1 MLSSI
6 ALLKCLCNKL
16 VEINAHGRFRKILWN
31 LHSTNVGETYVN
43 AIAKLYFFLQD
54 LHFHTSAIVS
64 LQNTSKVIFT
74 YFLWYQSWEAHQG
87 AIKLSF
93 FRVLL
98 KISGRC
104 SPVSAVNILSDIIA
118 LALFVVFHLLLGMEK
133 TCLALNIYS
142 SESWVMPALELDC
155 HQVQGQLQKHK
166 KKFRNQLGSIVI
178 VLAGP

>member
-1 MLSSI
+1 MCECYCLI
-6 ALLKCLCNKL
+6 IIFLFTRFALPYPCNSL
-16 VEINAHGRFRKILWN
+16 
-31 LHSTNVGETYVN
+31 T
-43 AIAKLYFFLQD
+43 AKYFKGNIHVLFM
-54 LHFHTSAIVS
+54 IPV
-64 LQNTSKVIFT
+64 
-74 YFLWYQSWEAHQG
+74 WEARQG